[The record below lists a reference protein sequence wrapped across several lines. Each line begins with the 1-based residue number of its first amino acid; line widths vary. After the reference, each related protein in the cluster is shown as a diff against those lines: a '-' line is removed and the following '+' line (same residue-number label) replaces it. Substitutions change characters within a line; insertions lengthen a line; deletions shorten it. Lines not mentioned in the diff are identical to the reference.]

1 MTNGSA
7 APPLTSGLS
16 EAEAQVRLRSEG
28 YNELAR
34 QDRRTPLR
42 IVLEVLREPMLS
54 LLVGG
59 GFIYLLLGDVK
70 EALILLAFALAR

>member
-16 EAEAQVRLRSEG
+16 EAEAQIRLRSEG

-54 LLVGG
+54 LLVGAAL
-59 GFIYLLLGDVK
+59 FTFYL
-70 EALILLAFALAR
+70 ET